1 MNEKPLDAHREKMIA
16 ALYGELS
23 AEEEREL
30 RELIDSDEELLAEWQ
45 ELAEAREFLRAAG
58 DEAPA
63 PSFVFLTPPE
73 EALPAS
79 ATVRAGCHA
88 RSGLRAR
95 LGHLFGSPAVV
106 FGIAACALL
115 VLIGAGFRVD
125 HTEAGLVLGFGSR
138 PHLVAPP
145 QFAEGVSLEPGSE
158 RASGTLPIVPVSA
171 TADAGAYMT
180 RTDFD
185 RLANLQMKITAA
197 MLNQYEEQR
206 RDETLLLV
214 RQVSATLSQRQ
225 QRNHEE
231 LRTQVQDAW
240 LGMIGAGAL
249 GNQPVMRSSR
259 DRGTPERIAPVSQ
272 PTDNRK
278 GEMRDD

>member
-1 MNEKPLDAHREKMIA
+1 MNEKPLDVRREKMIA

-30 RELIDSDEELLAEWQ
+30 RELIDADEELLAEWQ
-45 ELAEAREFLRAAG
+45 ELAEAREFLQAAA

-79 ATVRAGCHA
+79 ATVRAGRHA

-95 LGHLFGSPAVV
+95 LGHLFGSPAGV

-115 VLIGAGFRVD
+115 VLIGAGFRLD

-138 PHLVAPP
+138 PHPVAAPHIA
-145 QFAEGVSLEPGSE
+145 QGVSLE
-158 RASGTLPIVPVSA
+158 R
-171 TADAGAYMT
+171 GAEAYLT

-185 RLANLQMKITAA
+185 RFANLQMKITAA

-214 RQVSATLSQRQ
+214 RQVSAALSERQ

-240 LGMIGAGAL
+240 LGML
-249 GNQPVMRSSR
+249 GVGVLGSQPVMRSSR

-272 PTDNRK
+272 PTDN
-278 GEMRDD
+278 